1 MMSAPSS
8 DHLRPRT
15 PLGPILWGLSLTAAA
30 TALIGS
36 LVVQRFMATA
46 DADPERFPK
55 AHVAWCTGELLSLRV
70 ELEEAMLQELTGH
83 GTRPELTRAEQVRRR
98 SWNARLAEVS
108 GRCRHSDLAQNSAQ
122 GLQELAD
129 RYVHVVDE
137 LHDLRTGLAQAVD
150 STLTHLK
157 ND

>member
-15 PLGPILWGLSLTAAA
+15 LLGPIVWGLCLAVGAAA
-30 TALIGS
+30 LTGS
-36 LVVQRFMATA
+36 LVRQRFSATA
-46 DADPERFPK
+46 DADPASYPE
-55 AHVAWCTGELLSLRV
+55 AHRAWCTGELLSLRA

-83 GTRPELTRAEQVRRR
+83 GRRAELTRAEQVRRR

-108 GRCRHSDLAQNSAQ
+108 GRCQHSDLVQNSAL
-122 GLQELAD
+122 GLHELAE
-129 RYVHVVDE
+129 RYVRVVDE
-137 LHDLRTGLAQAVD
+137 LHELRTGLAAAVD
-150 STLTHLK
+150 NTLTHLK